1 MILNAGY
8 LGPPMSNEP
17 NSTPARGKARYAGL
31 MPQKG
36 WPGRNYRF
44 FRHRI
49 VPGIFSKRGG
59 SEQVPD
65 LDGVARGCVR
75 VTWIGHASFL
85 LQFEEHRVMVDP
97 NWARWHGYVKRLR
110 EPGLPLKG
118 IPELDLVLVSHAHF
132 DHLHKPSLKVLQ
144 ARGGIVVPRGSAN
157 LVRRLGFPAI
167 HEMKVWD
174 RLEYERL
181 SVVHTP
187 SHHWGARYLHDI
199 HREFGGYL
207 IESGGKS
214 VFHCGDSAWFDGFA
228 EIGRRYGDIDVAL
241 MPIGAYEA
249 PSGRDVHL
257 NPEEAVRAFAEL
269 GAKVMIPMHY
279 GTFPLGNEPLGEPVE
294 RLLMEADRLGISDRI
309 LIPEEG
315 VGIEW

>member
-1 MILNAGY
+1 MLNAGY

-187 SHHWGARYLHDI
+187 SHHWGARYLHDV

-294 RLLMEADRLGISDRI
+294 RLLMEADRLGISDQI

>member
-1 MILNAGY
+1 M
-8 LGPPMSNEP
+8 PNEDY
-17 NSTPARGKARYAGL
+17 PATGKAKTRYSGL
-31 MPQKG
+31 MPHRG
-36 WPGRNYRF
+36 WPGRNYKF

-49 VPGIFSKRGG
+49 VPGIFQRRGG
-59 SEQVPD
+59 LEQNPVLTIPD
-65 LDGVARGCVR
+65 DGKVR
-75 VTWIGHASFL
+75 VTWVGHASFL
-85 LQFEEHRVMVDP
+85 LQFADHSVMVDP
-97 NWARWHGYVKRLR
+97 NWARWHGFVKRLR
-110 EPGLPLKG
+110 EPGLPLKS

-144 ARGGIVVPRGSAN
+144 AREGIVVPRGSGS
-157 LVRRLGFPAI
+157 LVKKLGFPAV
-167 HEMKVWD
+167 HEVKVWD
-174 RLEYERL
+174 AL
-181 SVVHTP
+181 SFGEMNVIHTP
-187 SHHWGARYLHDI
+187 SHHWGARYLHDT
-199 HREFGGYL
+199 HRDYGGYL

-214 VFHCGDSAWFDGFA
+214 VFHCGDSAWFEGFA
-228 EIGRRYGDIDVAL
+228 EIGRRHENIDVAL

-279 GTFPLGNEPLGEPVE
+279 GTFPLGNEPIGEPVE
-294 RLLMEADRLGISDRI
+294 RLLMEADRLGISERI